1 MTDASTTTDVASDR
15 EVMRQCPPE
24 LFDGWAVHAAAMRR
38 GQTTWLLSGQA
49 LMTGSDAG
57 RLGELAFAHGVPRE
71 SQLSMATLVQDKR
84 IRRSI
89 LEDHNIPVP
98 KGATFTVGRG
108 TGDARRF
115 ASRIGYPLVMKPM
128 VGDNTIETRRSI
140 SSNRDL
146 LNAIRYFKT
155 APPYRPN
162 HISSSYAF
170 TAIQTPREEGS
181 RQTRDNYRVLI
192 EQELPGDYLRT
203 LSVNG
208 ALVSAVYAPTGAWGY
223 DPGGRDVL
231 PDLHNSVKEFV
242 GRVVAAFS
250 GLSVLAVDLVVS
262 EAASV
267 PLSEQNVT
275 VVEVSERP
283 WLYLQQTYAPDNV
296 IDLADAIVQG
306 SAKHNGVGL
315 PTVHNGTVSCYV
327 RWEGVPDERSF
338 FETLKTYAA
347 DNHLTGWAEMED
359 RIGGVASGHLQGS
372 PGAIALLGELAVA
385 GQLDSDAVMSME
397 ATPTPYR
404 PLSGFETGMRQD

>member
-1 MTDASTTTDVASDR
+1 MPSRRSRRHERKAAGRPETTTGCSV
-15 EVMRQCPPE
+15 
-24 LFDGWAVHAAAMRR
+24 
-38 GQTTWLLSGQA
+38 
-49 LMTGSDAG
+49 
-57 RLGELAFAHGVPRE
+57 
-71 SQLSMATLVQDKR
+71 
-84 IRRSI
+84 
-89 LEDHNIPVP
+89 
-98 KGATFTVGRG
+98 
-108 TGDARRF
+108 
-115 ASRIGYPLVMKPM
+115 
-128 VGDNTIETRRSI
+128 
-140 SSNRDL
+140 
-146 LNAIRYFKT
+146 
-155 APPYRPN
+155 
-162 HISSSYAF
+162 
-170 TAIQTPREEGS
+170 
-181 RQTRDNYRVLI
+181 

-347 DNHLTGWAEMED
+347 DNHLVGWAEMED